1 MSNNQETPASMSE
14 PRSTATTSQ
23 SITLTTNDR
32 GGVTYGIEDSLAA
45 ISEVQYIASFE
56 TGKDRIDMLKA
67 LKNLGVNTLNFN
79 LSDPSELRNP
89 GDAFVNYTPHNNQ
102 SQIIVKI
109 LHTKTLLAVTVT
121 GVVRLGDIAGSGWS

>member
-1 MSNNQETPASMSE
+1 MSE

-121 GVVRLGDIAGSGWS
+121 GFVRLGDIAGSGWS